1 MDLQCSLALLNAP
14 QMQDRVGSTQ
24 SHTALKGLENVT
36 SFAKQETLD
45 KQRLAGLAQQYGLG
59 KVIRWKP
66 RKVRSKQMKWRALIE
81 HWADTFARRT
91 TCRVPAKKPCLPMH
105 FTRLLVH

>member
-14 QMQDRVGSTQ
+14 QMSETVGGTRT
-24 SHTALKGLENVT
+24 HTALKGLENLT
-36 SFAKQETLD
+36 PFAKQETLD

-66 RKVRSKQMKWRALIE
+66 RKVRSNQRSN
-81 HWADTFARRT
+81 DQ
-91 TCRVPAKKPCLPMH
+91 P
-105 FTRLLVH
+105 